1 MKKSIYF
8 ILLFFCLLNAEEQN
22 GAFMDSYRKVAEL
35 SWLGLSY
42 CMGIGDKSEIE
53 RELYNLSL
61 DPTNHKV
68 KIMDSNA
75 AFKELQAYIDEE
87 REFYEISK
95 DSSKLSYKDFKGC
108 IRMFYYGTGY
118 GSNYNFKVEQIVKK
132 YCKECE

>member
-1 MKKSIYF
+1 MKKTIYF
-8 ILLFFCLLNAEEQN
+8 IALFFCLLNAEERN
-22 GAFMDSYRKVAEL
+22 EVFMDYYRKVAEL

-68 KIMDSNA
+68 RIMDSNA
-75 AFKELQAYIDEE
+75 AFKELQAYIDKE

-95 DSSKLSYKDFKGC
+95 DAATLSYKDFKGC
-108 IRMFYYGTGY
+108 IRMFYYGAGY

-132 YCKECE
+132 YCKECK